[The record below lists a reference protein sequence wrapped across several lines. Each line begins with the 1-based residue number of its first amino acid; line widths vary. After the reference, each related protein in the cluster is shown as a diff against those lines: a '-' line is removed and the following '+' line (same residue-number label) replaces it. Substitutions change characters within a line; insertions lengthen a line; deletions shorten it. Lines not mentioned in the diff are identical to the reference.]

1 MARSRKTRRFFSSA
15 YLGLVIAF
23 LYLPILVLMVL
34 SFNASKS
41 RAHWGGFTLGWYAQV
56 FESPTIMQA
65 LYNSLTIALISSVV
79 ATIVGVAACVGI
91 SAMSRGWRTASLTLN
106 NIPMLNAEIV
116 TGLSLMICFGAFG
129 ISLGYHTILVS
140 HIAFCLPYVILSV
153 MPRLKTANSGTY
165 EAALDLGAR
174 PSVAFFKVVLPEL
187 MPGIVAGFLLSF
199 TMSLDDFVISYFTR
213 GRGVDTLS
221 TLIFS
226 QVRRGI
232 VPSLYAL
239 STLIFVVVLAILLA
253 QNFLPPLVQKR
264 RDKARSK
271 REQRKLDAMLANVD
285 REAVEASWAKE
296 AQTQADQS
304 ASQAMDPAAE
314 KPSDP
319 PSDRQAPPGPKA

>member
-1 MARSRKTRRFFSSA
+1 MVHNHRIRKALSGT

-34 SFNASKS
+34 SFNSSKS
-41 RAHWGGFTLGWYAQV
+41 RAHWGGFTLDWYAQV

-79 ATIVGVAACVGI
+79 ATVIGVAACVGI

-153 MPRLKTANSGTY
+153 MPRLKTANAGTY

-239 STLIFVVVLAILLA
+239 STLIFVVVLLVLLA
-253 QNFLPPLVQKR
+253 QNFLPGIIQNR
-264 RDKARSK
+264 RDKMRSK
-271 REQRKLDAMLANVD
+271 RTQLELDMHLADIDRKD
-285 REAVEASWAKE
+285 VETIWATE
-296 AQTQADQS
+296 AQAKADT
-304 ASQAMDPAAE
+304 APAAVSGDSSHSQRRNH
-314 KPSDP
+314 PRP
-319 PSDRQAPPGPKA
+319 

>member
-1 MARSRKTRRFFSSA
+1 MAHTHKARRFVSGA

-34 SFNASKS
+34 SFNSSKS
-41 RAHWGGFTLGWYAQV
+41 RAHWGGFTLDWYAQV

-79 ATIVGVAACVGI
+79 ATVVGVAACVGI

-153 MPRLKTANSGTY
+153 MPRFKTANAGTY

-239 STLIFVVVLAILLA
+239 STLIFVAVLLILLA
-253 QNFLPPLVQKR
+253 QNFLPPLIQKR
-264 RDKARSK
+264 RDKRRSK
-271 REQRKLDAMLANVD
+271 KEQRKLDVMLADAD
-285 REAVEASWAKE
+285 RRAVEATWAKE
-296 AQTQADQS
+296 AQAKAEVTASTAVNQS
-304 ASQAMDPAAE
+304 SPAV
-314 KPSDP
+314 SDP
-319 PSDRQAPPGPKA
+319 KTTSPTPRPPKA

>member
-1 MARSRKTRRFFSSA
+1 MARTHKARRFVSGT

-34 SFNASKS
+34 SFNSSKS
-41 RAHWGGFTLGWYAQV
+41 RAHWGGFTLDWYAQV

-65 LYNSLTIALISSVV
+65 LYNSLSIALISSVV

-153 MPRLKTANSGTY
+153 MPRLKSANAGTY

-239 STLIFVVVLAILLA
+239 STLIFVAVLLILLA
-253 QNFLPPLVQKR
+253 QNFLPPLIQKR

-271 REQRKLDAMLANVD
+271 RVQRKLDIMLANVD
-285 REAVEASWAKE
+285 RAAVEQTWAQE
-296 AQTQADQS
+296 AQAKAAHS
-304 ASQAMDPAAE
+304 ASSTSANAPTE
-314 KPSDP
+314 P
-319 PSDRQAPPGPKA
+319 PTPTPPKVKG

>member
-1 MARSRKTRRFFSSA
+1 MVHNHRIRKALSGT

-34 SFNASKS
+34 SFNSSKS
-41 RAHWGGFTLGWYAQV
+41 RAHWGGFTLDWYAQV

-79 ATIVGVAACVGI
+79 ATVIGVAACVGI

-153 MPRLKTANSGTY
+153 MPRLKTANAGTY

-239 STLIFVVVLAILLA
+239 STLIFVVVLLVLLA
-253 QNFLPPLVQKR
+253 QNFLPGIIQKR
-264 RDKARSK
+264 RDKVRSK
-271 REQRKLDAMLANVD
+271 RTQLELDMYLADIDRKD
-285 REAVEASWAKE
+285 VEAAWAAE
-296 AQTQADQS
+296 AQAKVSPETATTPKDS
-304 ASQAMDPAAE
+304 
-314 KPSDP
+314 
-319 PSDRQAPPGPKA
+319 PGPSGSPRPQRRSNPRS